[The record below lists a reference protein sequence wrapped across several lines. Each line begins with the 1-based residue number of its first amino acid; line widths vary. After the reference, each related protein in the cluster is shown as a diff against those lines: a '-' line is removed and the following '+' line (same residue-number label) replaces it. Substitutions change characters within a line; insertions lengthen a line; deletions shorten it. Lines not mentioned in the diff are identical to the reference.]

1 MIMMWPILK
10 QIQAVNKNVFNPRI
24 HVEFSQN
31 YKSLKQLND
40 SDKDIHTARETNN
53 PIAKILW
60 IILGSLFVIIGGIG
74 AVVPGLPTTLFLIL
88 AAACYIRSSQ
98 KLYDWLITNK
108 TFGPY
113 LKDYREGR
121 GMPRNAKIL
130 AVSMIV
136 LFTGFAVFFA
146 IESLVI
152 RILVG
157 LFGAI
162 GFYYVAFKV
171 PVTEDIDKN

>member
-1 MIMMWPILK
+1 M
-10 QIQAVNKNVFNPRI
+10 
-24 HVEFSQN
+24 
-31 YKSLKQLND
+31 ND

-60 IILGSLFVIIGGIG
+60 IILGSFFVVIGAIG
-74 AVVPGLPTTLFLIL
+74 AVIPGLPTTLFLIL

-130 AVSMIV
+130 AVTMIIIFAGYAV
-136 LFTGFAVFFA
+136 IFAIDELIIRIIVAVF
-146 IESLVI
+146 
-152 RILVG
+152 G
-157 LFGAI
+157 LI
-162 GFYYVAFKV
+162 GIFYVAFKV
-171 PVTEDIDKN
+171 PVTEDFNKD

>member
-1 MIMMWPILK
+1 MNDLD
-10 QIQAVNKNVFNPRI
+10 KN
-24 HVEFSQN
+24 
-31 YKSLKQLND
+31 
-40 SDKDIHTARETNN
+40 IHTAKETKN

-60 IILGSLFVIIGGIG
+60 ILLGSFFVMIGAIG

-113 LKDYREGR
+113 LKDYREGK
-121 GMPRNAKIL
+121 GMPKNAKIL

-136 LFTGFAVFFA
+136 IFVGYAVVFALEGLTLKVF
-146 IESLVI
+146 
-152 RILVG
+152 VG
-157 LFGAI
+157 LFGLVGI
-162 GFYYVAFKV
+162 FYIILKV
-171 PVTEDIDKN
+171 PSSEDLDNESSK

>member
-1 MIMMWPILK
+1 MWHILK
-10 QIQAVNKNVFNPRI
+10 PIQAVNKNVFNPRI

-53 PIAKILW
+53 PVAKILW

-113 LKDYREGR
+113 LKDYREGK

-130 AVSMIV
+130 AISMII
-136 LFTGFAVFFA
+136 LFAGYAVFFA
-146 IESLVI
+146 IEEMAI
-152 RILVG
+152 RIAVG
-157 LFGAI
+157 IFGVIGICYILFR
-162 GFYYVAFKV
+162 V
-171 PVTEDIDKN
+171 PASKK

>member
-1 MIMMWPILK
+1 M
-10 QIQAVNKNVFNPRI
+10 
-24 HVEFSQN
+24 
-31 YKSLKQLND
+31 ND
-40 SDKDIHTARETNN
+40 LDKDIHTARETNN
-53 PIAKILW
+53 PVAKILW

-162 GFYYVAFKV
+162 GLYYVSFKV
-171 PVTEDIDKN
+171 PVTEDIDKD